1 MLRVR
6 AADGHGWTIRR
17 RLRVV
22 PPRWR
27 RLGDGRVDPLDM
39 SNATVTPDGAPRLRF
54 VPERDFFARGHGGGL
69 SLCIAGRGTAFVAK
83 V

>member
-17 RLRVV
+17 SLRVV

-27 RLGDGRVDPLDM
+27 RLGDGRVDPLDV
-39 SNATVTPDGAPRLRF
+39 SNATATPDGAAASCRK
-54 VPERDFFARGHGGGL
+54 RDLFPRGHGGGL
-69 SLCIAGRGTAFVAK
+69 SLGMAGRDTEFVAK